1 MGLKAVI
8 IVLCWYIAN
17 IGTLVLNKFLLP
29 TFRFPIFLTMLHM
42 ASCFMFSLVLVP
54 GCGLVPF
61 RKLPVKLVAFKISG
75 LALTFTSSVV
85 LGNASLQFLAL
96 SYNQMIGATTPVF
109 TAFFALLIQ
118 QKIESLFTYLTLI
131 PIVCGIMLSTR
142 GELEFVFIGAV
153 VCVLSTALRALKS
166 VLQGVLLSSSEDKI
180 DSMNLL
186 LYMAPIACVAL
197 LPVSLVQEPTAWQS
211 LMVRPSPCLGDLS
224 YLGLSLALVDQE
236 QCSASN
242 PGHMQFRIFLG
253 LNLVFAYCINLFNF
267 LVTQTTSPL
276 TLQVLGAGKGALATF
291 VSWLVFNSKITYLG
305 CIGYAITISGVFMYS
320 ESKRPKRVSP
330 HKTD

>member
-211 LMVRPSPCLGDLS
+211 LM
-224 YLGLSLALVDQE
+224 E